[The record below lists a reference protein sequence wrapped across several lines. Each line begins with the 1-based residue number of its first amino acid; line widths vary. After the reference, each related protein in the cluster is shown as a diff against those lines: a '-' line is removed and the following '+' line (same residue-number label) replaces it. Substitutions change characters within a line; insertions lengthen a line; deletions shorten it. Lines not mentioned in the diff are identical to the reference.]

1 MSQKITAKNLQYN
14 SNLPPFIAR
23 LRGENASGRDPDA
36 PDPILGGRRRPGK
49 KRSGSAE
56 AEDAP
61 LVVDEHGNAVDVTV
75 GADGTVKEKEPS
87 SGGQEKGGE
96 QQAQPTNHVADV
108 AASAEKVAGIGEQR
122 KRKIG
127 RVIGADA
134 DEGDAT
140 EQDTKGHKPGK
151 AKTGTTAEKDEP
163 APAAMAKGKK
173 KAKKVK
179 LSFGDDEG

>member
-14 SNLPPFIAR
+14 SNLPPFLAR
-23 LRGENASGRDPDA
+23 LRGQNASDRDSDA
-36 PDPILGGRRRPGK
+36 PDPILAARRRPGK

-61 LVVDEHGNAVDVTV
+61 LVVDEHGNAVDVTL
-75 GADGTVKEKEPS
+75 GADGTVKEKEPTS
-87 SGGQEKGGE
+87 TGAEARE
-96 QQAQPTNHVADV
+96 QHAQPTNAVGDV
-108 AASAEKVAGIGEQR
+108 AASAEKVASIGEQR

-127 RVIGADA
+127 KVIGADA
-134 DEGDAT
+134 NEADAT

-163 APAAMAKGKK
+163 APAAKAKGKK